1 MKHYFHIAL
10 LLAVCAL
17 IWPLQSCA
25 NGGAS
30 KPAAPSTENSDYSEY
45 SDYSYYSD
53 NSEYSDNSKKP
64 DYRIYVEALLSDA
77 KAQRAGKTCFPLF
90 FARKFLDVPYVAHT
104 LEVNDTEALVVNV
117 RELDCTTLVETVTA
131 LTLCAYQKQFTWAAF
146 QNNLRN
152 MRYYNGV
159 VDKYTSRIHYFTD
172 WIVTNQKAGIVSE
185 IQQPNPPFTAIQT
198 VKVSYMSEHP
208 QSYKALKA
216 HPEYVPDIRKM
227 EERIT
232 GMKFR
237 FIPKSEVKDTK
248 AMREAIHDGDIIAI
262 TCNKPG
268 LDIAHLGFAVWRQD
282 GLHLLNASQLH
293 KKVVEE
299 PMTLYQYL
307 QKHPSHTGIRII
319 RINPITQNTQNTPIT
334 QKK

>member
-1 MKHYFHIAL
+1 MKHYSHIIL
-10 LLAVCAL
+10 TLAISAI

-25 NGGAS
+25 NSAP
-30 KPAAPSTENSDYSEY
+30 KPEAADPVESTVAESAEAVDAEPVESTDAELV
-45 SDYSYYSD
+45 
-53 NSEYSDNSKKP
+53 EAPASKKP
-64 DYRIYVEALLSDA
+64 GYRIFIEGLLQDASQKKSD
-77 KAQRAGKTCFPLF
+77 TCFPLF
-90 FARKFLDVPYVAHT
+90 FAREFLDVPYVAHT
-104 LEVNDTEALVVNV
+104 LEVNDQEELVINV

-131 LTLCAYQKQFTWAAF
+131 LTLCGYP
-146 QNNLRN
+146 
-152 MRYYNGV
+152 
-159 VDKYTSRIHYFTD
+159 SRIHYFTD

-216 HPEYVPDIRKM
+216 HPEYVADIKKT
-227 EERIT
+227 EQRIT
-232 GMKFR
+232 GQKFC

-248 AMREAIHDGDIIAI
+248 AMREAVHDGDIIAI

-268 LDIAHLGFAVWRQD
+268 LDIAHLGFAVWKQD

-299 PMTLYQYL
+299 PMTLREYL
-307 QKHPSHTGIRII
+307 SKHPSHTGIRII
-319 RINPITQNTQNTPIT
+319 RINH
-334 QKK
+334 

>member
-1 MKHYFHIAL
+1 MKHSSHIAL
-10 LLAVCAL
+10 LLAICTL

-25 NGGAS
+25 NSSAPKTEAS
-30 KPAAPSTENSDYSEY
+30 SSE
-45 SDYSYYSD
+45 
-53 NSEYSDNSKKP
+53 NSEYSDNAEYAEP
-64 DYRIYVEALLSDA
+64 SDA
-77 KAQRAGKTCFPLF
+77 KKPAYRIAIEAFLRDAKQQPAKTNFPLY

-104 LEVNDTEALVVNV
+104 LEVNDDEQLVINV
-117 RELDCTTLVETVTA
+117 EELDCTTLVETVTA
-131 LTLCAYQKQFTWAAF
+131 LTLCAYRKEFTYAAY

-152 MRYYNGV
+152 MRYRDGVING
-159 VDKYTSRIHYFTD
+159 YPSRIHYFTD
-172 WIVTNQKAGIVSE
+172 WIMSNQQAGIVSE
-185 IQQPNPPFTAIQT
+185 IQQPNPPFTAVQT

-216 HPEYVPDIRKM
+216 HPEYVSEIREM
-227 EERIT
+227 EQRIT
-232 GMKFR
+232 GQKFR
-237 FIPKSEVKDTK
+237 FIPKSEVKNT
-248 AMREAIHDGDIIAI
+248 AAVREAVHDGDIIAI

-268 LDIAHLGFAVWRQD
+268 LDIAHLGFAVWRKD

-319 RINPITQNTQNTPIT
+319 RINH
-334 QKK
+334 

>member
-1 MKHYFHIAL
+1 MQA
-10 LLAVCAL
+10 
-17 IWPLQSCA
+17 
-25 NGGAS
+25 
-30 KPAAPSTENSDYSEY
+30 AAPSD
-45 SDYSYYSD
+45 
-53 NSEYSDNSKKP
+53 P
-64 DYRIYVEALLSDA
+64 DAQKIGSLLMEATKLPKD
-77 KAQRAGKTCFPLF
+77 TNIPLF
-90 FARKFLDVPYVAHT
+90 FARKFIGIPYVAHT
-104 LEVNDTEALVVNV
+104 LEVNDQEELVINV

-131 LTLCAYQKQFTWAAF
+131 LTLCAYQKQFTFAAY

-159 VDKYTSRIHYFTD
+159 IDGYPSRIHYFTD

-216 HPEYVPDIRKM
+216 HPEYVADIKKT
-227 EERIT
+227 EQRIT
-232 GMKFR
+232 GQKFR

-248 AMREAIHDGDIIAI
+248 AMREAVHDGDIIAI

-268 LDIAHLGFAVWRQD
+268 LDIAHLGFAVWKQD

-299 PMTLYQYL
+299 PMTLREYL
-307 QKHPSHTGIRII
+307 SKHPSHTGIRIV
-319 RINPITQNTQNTPIT
+319 RINH
-334 QKK
+334 

>member
-1 MKHYFHIAL
+1 MKYYSHIL
-10 LLAVCAL
+10 LLFAICAL

-25 NGGAS
+25 NSGS
-30 KPAAPSTENSDYSEY
+30 KTEAHAEEPLTDSVAEIAEAPDADLADS
-45 SDYSYYSD
+45 
-53 NSEYSDNSKKP
+53 SKKP
-64 DYRIYVEALLSDA
+64 DYRIKVEALLKEASQQ
-77 KAQRAGKTCFPLF
+77 KSSTNFPLF
-90 FARKFLDVPYVAHT
+90 FARKFLDVLYVAYT
-104 LEVNDTEALVVNV
+104 LEVNDDEQLVINV
-117 RELDCTTLVETVTA
+117 SELDCTTFVETVTA
-131 LTLCAYQKQFTWAAF
+131 LTRCAYQKQFTFAAF
-146 QNNLRN
+146 QDNLRN
-152 MRYYNGV
+152 MRYYNGII
-159 VDKYTSRIHYFTD
+159 DKYTSRIHYFTD

-185 IQQPNPPFTAIQT
+185 IQQPNPPFTSIQT

-216 HPEYVPDIRKM
+216 HPEYVPVIRQM

-232 GMKFR
+232 GQKFR

-248 AMREAIHDGDIIAI
+248 AMRGAIHDGDIIAI

-268 LDIAHLGFAVWRQD
+268 LDIAHLGFAVWKQD

-319 RINPITQNTQNTPIT
+319 RINH
-334 QKK
+334 KF

>member
-1 MKHYFHIAL
+1 MKHYSNIIL
-10 LLAVCAL
+10 TLAICAL
-17 IWPLQSCA
+17 VWPLQSCA
-25 NGGAS
+25 NSPS
-30 KPAAPSTENSDYSEY
+30 KSAAPSSENIEPSKSSENSDYSEY
-45 SDYSYYSD
+45 S
-53 NSEYSDNSKKP
+53 EYSDKSDSSNYIEALLQDASKKP
-64 DYRIYVEALLSDA
+64 AD
-77 KAQRAGKTCFPLF
+77 TCFPLF

-104 LEVNDTEALVVNV
+104 LEVNDEEQLVINV

-131 LTLCAYQKQFTWAAF
+131 LTFCAYQKQFSFAAY

-159 VDKYTSRIHYFTD
+159 VDRYTSRIHYFTD

-185 IQQPNPPFTAIQT
+185 VQQPNPPFTAIQT
-198 VKVSYMSEHP
+198 VKVSYMSEYP

-216 HPEYVPDIRKM
+216 HPDYVPDIRKM
-227 EERIT
+227 EARIT

-237 FIPKSEVKDTK
+237 YIPKADVKDTK
-248 AMREAIHDGDIIAI
+248 AMREAVHDGDIIAI

-268 LDIAHLGFAVWRQD
+268 LDIAHLGFAVWRKD

-319 RINPITQNTQNTPIT
+319 RINPITQNTPNT

>member
-1 MKHYFHIAL
+1 MKHYSPIAL

-25 NGGAS
+25 NSSKSAS
-30 KPAAPSTENSDYSEY
+30 ASENSEI
-45 SDYSYYSD
+45 
-53 NSEYSDNSKKP
+53 SEYSDNSDFSDASDAKKP
-64 DYRIYVEALLSDA
+64 AFRIAIEAFLSDA
-77 KAQRAGKTCFPLF
+77 RQKPSDTNFPLY
-90 FARKFLDVPYVAHT
+90 FARKLLDVPYVAHT
-104 LEVNDTEALVVNV
+104 LEVNDEEQLVINV
-117 RELDCTTLVETVTA
+117 DELDCTTLVETVTA
-131 LTLCAYQKQFTWAAF
+131 LTLCAYQKQFTFAAY

-159 VDKYTSRIHYFTD
+159 IDGYPSRIHYFTD

-185 IQQPNPPFTAIQT
+185 IQLPNPPFAAVQT
-198 VKVSYMSEHP
+198 VKVNYMSEHP
-208 QSYKALKA
+208 QSYKALKT
-216 HPEYVPDIRKM
+216 HPEYVAEIRKM
-227 EERIT
+227 ENRIT
-232 GMKFR
+232 GQKFR

-248 AMREAIHDGDIIAI
+248 AMREAVHDGDIIAI

-268 LDIAHLGFAVWRQD
+268 LDIAHLGFAVWRKD

-307 QKHPSHTGIRII
+307 QKHPTHTGIRII
-319 RINPITQNTQNTPIT
+319 RINH
-334 QKK
+334 